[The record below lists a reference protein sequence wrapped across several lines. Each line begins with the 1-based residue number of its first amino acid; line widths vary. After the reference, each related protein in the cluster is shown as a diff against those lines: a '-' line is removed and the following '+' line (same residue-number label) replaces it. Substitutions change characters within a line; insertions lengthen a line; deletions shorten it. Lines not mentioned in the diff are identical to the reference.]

1 MQQTVNPDHLKFD
14 SKGLIPAVVQDY
26 QTHQVLMVAWMN
38 TESIKKTFETGTT
51 WFWSR
56 SRQQLWNKGE
66 TSGNVQRVVN
76 IYTDCDCDT
85 ILVEVEPAGPACHTG
100 NTTCFYRQLQAS
112 TSETL

>member
-1 MQQTVNPDHLKFD
+1 MQQIVNPDQLKFD

-38 TESIKKTFETGTT
+38 TESIQKTFETGTT

-66 TSGNVQRVVN
+66 TSGNVQRVVS
-76 IYTDCDCDT
+76 IYADCDCDT